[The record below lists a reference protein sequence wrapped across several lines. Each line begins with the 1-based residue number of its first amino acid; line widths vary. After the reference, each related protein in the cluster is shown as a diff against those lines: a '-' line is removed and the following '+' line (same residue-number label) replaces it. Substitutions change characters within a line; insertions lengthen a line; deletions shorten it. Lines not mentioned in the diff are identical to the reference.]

1 LRKIG
6 AKNIEVGVGC
16 GVGFG
21 HGFGAGKFFNSMPMF
36 HHFAFF
42 CVYSCNC

>member
-21 HGFGAGKFFNSMPMF
+21 HGVGVGKFFNSM
-36 HHFAFF
+36 HFASFIF
-42 CVYSCNC
+42 